1 MTNLVPD
8 KTVVA
13 AKRGFIRT
21 TAQSYGAT
29 LTTGIS
35 ASVVTGVVTGEV
47 QVVPTVIT
55 LAVALVAPVIAG
67 AASYFSILGDGI
79 PEDYTGETE

>member
-1 MTNLVPD
+1 MTDLVPD
-8 KTVVA
+8 QTLVA

-35 ASVVTGVVTGEV
+35 ASVVTGLATGEV
-47 QVVPTVIT
+47 QILPTVIT

>member
-1 MTNLVPD
+1 MTSIVPA
-8 KTVVA
+8 KTKIA

-35 ASVVTGVVTGEV
+35 ASVITGIATGEV
-47 QVVPTVIT
+47 QVVPTAIT

-79 PEDYTGETE
+79 PEDYTGEIE

>member
-1 MTNLVPD
+1 MTELVPNH
-8 KTVVA
+8 TLVA

-35 ASVVTGVVTGEV
+35 ASVVTGLATGEV

-55 LAVALVAPVIAG
+55 LVVALVAPVIAG

>member
-1 MTNLVPD
+1 MTDLVPD
-8 KTVVA
+8 KTLVA

-35 ASVVTGVVTGEV
+35 ASVVLGVVTGEV
-47 QVVPTVIT
+47 QVIPTLVT
-55 LAVALVAPVIAG
+55 MAVSLAAPVIAG

>member
-1 MTNLVPD
+1 MTDLVPD
-8 KTVVA
+8 KTVIA

-35 ASVVTGVVTGEV
+35 ASVVLGVATGEV
-47 QVVPTVIT
+47 QVIPTLVT
-55 LAVALVAPVIAG
+55 MAVSLVAPVIAG

-79 PEDYTGETE
+79 PEDYTGEIE

>member
-1 MTNLVPD
+1 MTDLVPD
-8 KTVVA
+8 QTQLA

-47 QVVPTVIT
+47 QVVPTIIT